1 MASLPTSFVPFP
13 KKVACSHVIGN
24 TTCGYSPE
32 SSIHTDNSNFAYH
45 QFVAPVP
52 EQPKAKP
59 YFNDPYN
66 PEAYPAPAAPI
77 SQNEIPS
84 KVLKWTA
91 PAVPNLSEPV
101 ELPYKVDGLS
111 DEQKELLTVWENT
124 KTQLT
129 KLKSY
134 EMELRK
140 AIVYDGGFF
149 DADKTSGTEHAAL
162 GDGYKLTSV
171 KKETYTLKNE
181 NGETDAAL
189 TLFTDDE
196 AALLVKW
203 TPTLSVSNYKKLSEE
218 KQAFFNG
225 ALEIKDGAPTLD
237 IKQTKKP

>member
-1 MASLPTSFVPFP
+1 MASLPASFVPFP
-13 KKVACSHVIGN
+13 KRLRCQHRFSETV
-24 TTCGYSPE
+24 CGYAPE
-32 SSIHTDNSNFAYH
+32 DKIHTDNSTFSYH
-45 QFVAPVP
+45 PYVAEVS
-52 EQPKAKP
+52 QAKP
-59 YFNDPYN
+59 YFNDPYS
-66 PEAYPAPAAPI
+66 PEATAPI
-77 SQNEIPS
+77 SQNEIS
-84 KVLKWTA
+84 AKVLKWVA
-91 PAVPNLSEPV
+91 PAVPNLTEAV
-101 ELPYKVDGLS
+101 ELPYKTDSLS

-124 KTQLT
+124 KAQLT

-149 DADKTSGTEHAAL
+149 DADKTSGTEHATL

-189 TLFTDDE
+189 NNFTDSE
-196 AALLVKW
+196 AELLVKW

-225 ALEIKDGAPTLD
+225 ALEIKDGAPTLE
-237 IKQTKKP
+237 IKPSKKP